1 MILAGLK
8 REIKHG
14 KNLMVFMILKAM
26 SLGVLAIIPF
36 ILAGFFGPEKFGVYS
51 LAMMVIYFF
60 SALLIH
66 SLIPPFTVYGN
77 KELKETNKIRRVFT
91 VSALLFILAV
101 ILFLLFALVLYKPL
115 LQFISIDKNQ
125 FLFLI
130 LAFMGLSIQ
139 SFTGSLFMAMNKRI
153 SSVTYGLISNIILVG
168 YILILLK
175 FFTIDLENVFLMW
188 LIAPIL
194 AATLML
200 RKIDFK
206 KLIPLELN
214 KGTLKKVFNY
224 SKWIMI
230 GGTAVYFVNWG
241 DNLVLRY
248 FASLEQIG
256 VYNLGYSVF
265 KGLLMLISTTAVYFL
280 PFITQNI
287 DNPDKI
293 EKYLH
298 NKRPKIILLWTL
310 CVLALYFTLP
320 YLLNILYGKEYSGSA
335 TVAQILLVATLF
347 AVYWRLYDP
356 IFNAMERYRFTQIA
370 NVFFVILNLGLDVIF
385 VIYYGYI
392 GAAIATMISYGVMGI
407 IYEVYFRKY
416 CKPVL
421 SK

>member
-1 MILAGLK
+1 MLNRIK
-8 REIKHG
+8 KEFKHG
-14 KNLMVFMILKAM
+14 KNLMAFMTLKAM

-36 ILAGFFGPEKFGVYS
+36 ILAGFFGPEKFGIYS

-66 SLIPPFTVYGN
+66 SLVPPFTVYGN

-91 VSALLFILAV
+91 ASALLFILAV
-101 ILFLLFALVLYKPL
+101 VLFLLLTLVLYRPL
-115 LQFISIDKNQ
+115 LQFISIDKSQ

-130 LAFMGLSIQ
+130 LAFAGLSIQ
-139 SFTGSLFMAMNKRI
+139 SFTGSVFMAMNKRI

-188 LIAPIL
+188 LIAPVI
-194 AATLML
+194 AAMFML

-214 KGTLKKVFNY
+214 KGTLKKMFNY
-224 SKWIMI
+224 SKWVMV

-248 FASLEQIG
+248 FVSLDHIG
-256 VYNLGYSVF
+256 VYNLGYSAF
-265 KGLLMLISTTAVYFL
+265 KGLLMLISTTGGYFL

-298 NKRPKIILLWTL
+298 NKRPKIILLWAL
-310 CVLALYFTLP
+310 CVLALYFIIP
-320 YLLNILYGKEYSGSA
+320 YLFNILYGKEYSGSA
-335 TVAQILLVATLF
+335 TVTRILLLATLF
-347 AVYWRLYDP
+347 AAYWRFYDP

-370 NVFFVILNLGLDVIF
+370 NVFFVILNLSLDVIF

-392 GAAIATMISYGVMGI
+392 GAAIATMISYGVMSI

-421 SK
+421 FK